1 MGFSG
6 RAMLTQQD
14 FKTGFCLRAPEIKK
28 HYETPRRVCVCGWMC
43 IFYAH
48 AHACELL
55 NPVIFFQM
63 WKREASTWLTVA

>member
-28 HYETPRRVCVCGWMC
+28 HYETPRRVCVWGVDVYILCTRTRMRALESCHFFSKRGN
-43 IFYAH
+43 
-48 AHACELL
+48 EK
-55 NPVIFFQM
+55 PV
-63 WKREASTWLTVA
+63 RG